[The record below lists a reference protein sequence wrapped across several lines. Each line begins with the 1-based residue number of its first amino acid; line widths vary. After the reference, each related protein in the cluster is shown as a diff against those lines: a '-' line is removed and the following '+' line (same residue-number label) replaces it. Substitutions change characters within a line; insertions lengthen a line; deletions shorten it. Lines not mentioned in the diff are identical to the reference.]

1 MTTGRD
7 VARDESVARFRD
19 WLVARGQPATPQRIA
34 IATEALGAE
43 RPLSAEDLVERLR
56 VRGPAPGVATV
67 YRTLDA
73 LVEGGLLS
81 ESLDPREGFRRFAP
95 LRDDVSSAELLCTG
109 CGGVT
114 RVADIGAAHLE

>member
-7 VARDESVARFRD
+7 VARDESVARYRD

-73 LVEGGLLS
+73 LDRKSTRLNS
-81 ESLDPREGFRRFAP
+81 SHSQQSRMP
-95 LRDDVSSAELLCTG
+95 SSA
-109 CGGVT
+109 
-114 RVADIGAAHLE
+114 